1 MAEMGPPLPGLA
13 AGVPLS
19 SCHFL
24 SSLRA
29 LSRAC
34 SLESSAGGPEKPGHP
49 LRTHRGWE
57 MASESEPTSCTLL
70 RGAQDVRLGGLGA
83 DRPGLGEGAATPEP
97 LVSSLKHWPLT
108 AKQPVGAG
116 MNEWGKGERVG
127 YQLRGRHRT
136 E

>member
-1 MAEMGPPLPGLA
+1 M
-13 AGVPLS
+13 
-19 SCHFL
+19 
-24 SSLRA
+24 
-29 LSRAC
+29 
-34 SLESSAGGPEKPGHP
+34 
-49 LRTHRGWE
+49 
-57 MASESEPTSCTLL
+57 
-70 RGAQDVRLGGLGA
+70 RLGGLGA

-127 YQLRGRHRT
+127 YQLRGKAQNRVRGLVAGNRRKPLHPGTHGSR